1 MPFLRRPPTRAD
13 AAAIAKAE
21 AAAAAPWRCPES
33 DAAAGVA
40 EGFQHRSASNSFASA
55 GEGGSPPGGAG
66 SEAMRMAAAS
76 AEPMSAASGPSYGS
90 QGDWPG
96 AGPTGSLG
104 RVGNPPSSSRNSM
117 ARRKVGV
124 ETGGTGGGSLQR
136 TAAAERGCVWEDGGF
151 KLGDEKRMEAAF
163 VAQWRPRRGLLA
175 SALLVA
181 VRREANVSQRST
193 VEFLYRILPEHRV
206 HCRCDFAPRVC
217 LARALLE
224 PPL

>member
-55 GEGGSPPGGAG
+55 GQGGSPPGGAG

-104 RVGNPPSSSRNSM
+104 RVGNPPPSSRKSM

-124 ETGGTGGGSLQR
+124 ETGGTSGGSLQS
-136 TAAAERGCVWEDGGF
+136 TAAAERLR
-151 KLGDEKRMEAAF
+151 LGDETRMEAAF
-163 VAQWRPRRGLLA
+163 VAQWRPRRGLLG

-193 VEFLYRILPEHRV
+193 VKFFFRILPEHRV
-206 HCRCDFAPRVC
+206 HCRCNFAPRVC
-217 LARALLE
+217 LARALVE